1 MSNPQDYPDPLSRIN
16 AIEANYKLNGTL
28 SDEEITYLIG
38 QAHSAMALDEAGEAL
53 ADASIT
59 LVSSMSNV
67 IKELSRKLEEKE
79 QNNP

>member
-1 MSNPQDYPDPLSRIN
+1 MSNPQDYPDHLSRIN

-53 ADASIT
+53 AESSIT
-59 LVSSMSNV
+59 LITSMSNV
-67 IKELSRKLEEKE
+67 IKDLTRQLEEKDK
-79 QNNP
+79 